1 MKLVTVPAVTQ
12 VGHGLTFSLAF
23 EIIFLFMGGA
33 KKKKKKENKG
43 KWEGRGREND
53 KSDDLKVMEVGT
65 ESKGPMD

>member
-33 KKKKKKENKG
+33 KKKKKKRKIKESEKG
-43 KWEGRGREND
+43 EAEKMI
-53 KSDDLKVMEVGT
+53 KTMT
-65 ESKGPMD
+65 